1 MLQSAYGKETRIL
14 FIFSHEAMEI
24 LDKVRAQ
31 VKALEDRLAFVEK
44 QHQDALDEQREVQ
57 EDAQR
62 CKDRLK
68 LAERLVS
75 GLATENQRWSL
86 RVKHLQEKMG
96 TLVGDVLLSAA
107 FVSYIGNCFFFQC
120 PLKATRK

>member
-1 MLQSAYGKETRIL
+1 
-14 FIFSHEAMEI
+14 MEI
-24 LDKVRAQ
+24 LTRVRAQ
-31 VKALEDRLAFVEK
+31 VKAMEERLACVEQ

-57 EDAQR
+57 EDAGR
-62 CKDRLK
+62 CKDRLA

-107 FVSYIGNCFFFQC
+107 FVSYIGTFFI
-120 PLKATRK
+120 